1 MNVLQF
7 KKKSKEA
14 SLNLKYSS
22 GEIQSIPKEVSAIG
36 IDLGTTNSVVSVF
49 SYGAT
54 QPVTLEYEGAALVPS
69 MVYFDVKNNKDVV
82 GIQAK
87 RKLDLEPA
95 EVIRST
101 KRSMGKSNSF
111 FYSNKKTYSSEE
123 IASLVLNY
131 LVLHP
136 VLQQEKEKYGGIW
149 AVITVPAHFDDAAR
163 LATIAAAEKVGIH
176 VLRIVNEPTA
186 AALAYSMM
194 PEDKTIQ
201 KETLAV
207 FDLGGGTFDV
217 SIVDRDGYI
226 FNVLSSD
233 GDVHLGGDDVDD
245 AVASFLLTKVH
256 PQLVARRASKDS
268 ELFRNLLVCAEN
280 AKKSL
285 QVEGVVHV
293 EHHDL
298 DGKGSS
304 LSSELTREH
313 FEELVV
319 AILEKTLYL
328 TESALHAAKRS
339 PKNIS
344 RILLVGGSTRLS
356 MVRQMLSE
364 YFCCTV
370 DARLEPDLAVSWGA
384 SLQAAII
391 LGIQPD
397 TILVDVCSH
406 TLGIGVVENSESINE
421 NFKIVAKKFG
431 IPYPVSESELH
442 RKLGM
447 RIEEFNIELQKLLS
461 VAPILFRNSALPA
474 RRSEFFNTI
483 YNNQHAVHVVVVQG
497 DGSTVGENRLIGS
510 FLFELQQPCPKGTRC
525 EIQLTYD
532 VNGMVQV
539 FAKQLGTKNEAKAQF
554 DSRTGK
560 VTGWTSISKE
570 DLGIFADN
578 QENLPKEFN
587 EIDNNAPSKKLNL
600 TENDKN
606 ILAFPFGGRASRS
619 EKNVESSENE
629 KSAEIIN
636 SLVLRTKRILAKLD
650 SNSLEYLKITKTLKS
665 YSDLLLESQKGL
677 DNDSEIDQVEGDL
690 LTLLEGK

>member
-7 KKKSKEA
+7 KKKSKDKSA
-14 SLNLKYSS
+14 NVLFSS
-22 GEIQSIPKEVSAIG
+22 SEIKMLPPEVSAIG

-54 QPVTLEYEGAALVPS
+54 HPVTLKYEDTLLVPS
-69 MVYFDVKNNKDVV
+69 MVYFDSENNIDII
-82 GIQAK
+82 GEQAK
-87 RKLDLEPA
+87 RKLDTEPS
-95 EVIRST
+95 EVIKST
-101 KRSMGKSNSF
+101 KKNMGKSASYF
-111 FYSNKKTYSSEE
+111 KSNEKSYTPEE

-136 VLQQEKEKYGGIW
+136 VLQEEKNKFGGIW

-194 PEDKTIQ
+194 PEDKKND

-207 FDLGGGTFDV
+207 FDFGGGTFDV
-217 SIVDRDGYI
+217 SIVDRDGFV
-226 FNVLSSD
+226 FNVLSSE
-233 GDVHLGGDDVDD
+233 GDVHLGGDDIDD
-245 AVASFLLTKVH
+245 AVAQFLLTKVH
-256 PQLVARRASKDS
+256 PQLVARRALKDS
-268 ELFRNLLVCAEN
+268 ELYRNLLVLAEN
-280 AKKSL
+280 AKKTL
-285 QVEGVVHV
+285 QTEGVVEV
-293 EHHDL
+293 SQQDL

-304 LSSELTREH
+304 IQVEINREQ
-313 FEELVV
+313 FENL
-319 AILEKTLYL
+319 ISPTLQRTLYL
-328 TESALHAAKRS
+328 TESAMHAAKRS

-356 MVRQMLSE
+356 LVRKMLSD
-364 YFCCTV
+364 YFPCMV

-406 TLGIGVVENSESINE
+406 TLGIGVVENTESINE

-431 IPYPVSESELH
+431 IPYPISEQELH
-442 RKLGM
+442 RKLGS
-447 RIEEFNIELQKLLS
+447 RIEEFNKELQKMLF
-461 VAPILFRNSALPA
+461 VAPILHRNSALPA

-497 DGSTVGENRLIGS
+497 DGDTVGENRLIGS
-510 FLFELQQPCPKGTRC
+510 FLFELEQPCPKGTRC

-539 FAKQLGTKNEAKAQF
+539 FARQLGTKNEAKAQF
-554 DSRTGK
+554 DSRTGE
-560 VTGWTSISKE
+560 VTGWTSLVQE
-570 DLGIFADN
+570 DMNPFIDDEKSDN
-578 QENLPKEFN
+578 VDEIYANVNPKEIKSIYN
-587 EIDNNAPSKKLNL
+587 E
-600 TENDKN
+600 EKN
-606 ILAFPFGGRASRS
+606 ILSFPFGGKTN
-619 EKNVESSENE
+619 KNENE
-629 KSAEIIN
+629 YSSDFNLNAGIVNALILRAKRRLSQMDSA
-636 SLVLRTKRILAKLD
+636 
-650 SNSLEYLKITKTLKS
+650 SLEFLKVSQLLS
-665 YSDLLLESQKGL
+665 QYSDLLLKSQQGQ
-677 DNDSEIDQVEGDL
+677 DNDDDIECVEIEL
-690 LTLLEGK
+690 LSMLEGK